1 MDSRNVQRTGDMF
14 YVYLPTRWCKKYN
27 ISGKTKVGIQINADG
42 SLSIHP
48 QAATKKKTHL
58 QIKVKGEDIDAL
70 HKLIVASYISPADSF
85 RITLDNELDFT
96 KVLNQKNLMSLELV
110 EIDGNHILCES
121 SMSVNDPLLLL
132 TTMIRKTRNLLSVL
146 VTEAPKELFDRY
158 ESEIDRSRV
167 LIEKSVIGSFVNPA
181 ESQHKT
187 VELYFMSL
195 ISKELERLADHLV
208 SLEKPSESFCKK
220 VAKGL
225 GLIQDLLDNGCKK
238 LDVDSALAFV
248 SFISTLQDIKVKDVE
263 SYDQRRIVR
272 ALHAISEVVIDWAVI
287 KEGEK

>member
-14 YVYLPTRWCKKYN
+14 YMYLPTRWCKKYN
-27 ISGKTKVGIQINADG
+27 ISGKTKVGVQINADG
-42 SLSIHP
+42 SLSIYP

-58 QIKVKGEDIDAL
+58 QIKVKDDNIEAL

-85 RITLDNELDFT
+85 KITLDNKLDFT
-96 KVLNQKNLMSLELV
+96 KILNQKNLVSLELV

-132 TTMIRKTRNLLSVL
+132 TTMIRKIRNLLSVL
-146 VTEAPKELFDRY
+146 VTDAPHELFDRY
-158 ESEIDRSRV
+158 ESEVDRSRV

-187 VELYFMSL
+187 VELYFISL

-208 SLEKPSESFCKK
+208 SLDTPSEKFCARI
-220 VAKGL
+220 AKAL
-225 GLIQDLLDNGCKK
+225 GLVQELLDNACKN
-238 LDVDSALAFV
+238 LNIESALEFV
-248 SFISTLQDIKVKDVE
+248 TFISTLQDVKVKDVE

-272 ALHAISEVVIDWAVI
+272 ALHAISEVIIDWAVI

>member
-14 YVYLPTRWCKKYN
+14 YLYLPTRWCKKYN
-27 ISGKTKVGIQINADG
+27 ISSKTKVGVQINADG
-42 SLSIHP
+42 SLGIYP

-58 QIKVKGEDIDAL
+58 QIKVKGDDVNAL
-70 HKLIVASYISPADSF
+70 HKLIVASYISPVDSF
-85 RITLDNELDFT
+85 KITLDNELDFT
-96 KVLNQKNLMSLELV
+96 KILNQKNLVSLELV

-121 SMSVNDPLLLL
+121 SMSINDPLLLL
-132 TTMIRKTRNLLSVL
+132 TTMIRKTRNLLNVL
-146 VTEAPKELFDRY
+146 VTDAPKELFERY

-195 ISKELERLADHLV
+195 VSKELERLADHLI
-208 SLEKPSESFCKK
+208 SLEKPTENFCKK
-220 VAKGL
+220 VAKAL
-225 GLIQDLLDNGCKK
+225 GVVQDLLDSGCKK
-238 LDVDSALAFV
+238 LDIEAALSFV
-248 SFISTLQDIKVKDVE
+248 TFISTLQDVKVKDVE

-272 ALHAISEVVIDWAVI
+272 ALHAISEVIIDWAVI
-287 KEGEK
+287 KEAEK